1 MHGLMVIKGSLV
13 TDSAHAVTGSTPVV
27 NVTGR
32 QKKTGGQTKHQ
43 TAYAKSWKAK
53 NEYMYCC
60 TVYSVQLTVQSVHCT
75 VYTLNSFNF
84 RSNF

>member
-32 QKKTGGQTKHQ
+32 QKKTGGQTEHQ

-53 NEYMYCC
+53 TENMYCC
-60 TVYSVQLTVQSVHCT
+60 TLTQYGVNS
-75 VYTLNSFNF
+75 LNSFIF
-84 RSNF
+84 RSNSK